1 MELNERDIRMIKY
14 FAFALLILIAVS
26 SCGKSYNTRGLDHEQ
41 LEQLA
46 DAAFLA
52 EDFDDAAGLYTE
64 LMFAYPGAANI
75 DMYLY
80 RLGMSEATLRYWSD
94 ALFYFNRVQSEYSRS
109 MLADDCLFQS
119 ARIWWM
125 QRHDYRKDLTPIIN
139 ARTLLS
145 SFFEKY
151 PGSSLIEEAEIL
163 NDNISN
169 ALSMRALFVG
179 QFYARRN
186 EYDASLLYLRE
197 ALNDYG
203 DTECKA
209 EVLMAIGGVYVQ
221 RGNEYSARRYY
232 QRALDECELN
242 DEQLMELQT
251 ILEEL

>member
-1 MELNERDIRMIKY
+1 MIKY
-14 FAFALLILIAVS
+14 YAFALLILIAVT

-46 DAAFLA
+46 DAAFLD
-52 EDFDDAAGLYTE
+52 EDFNNAAGMYTE
-64 LMFAYPGAANI
+64 LMFGYPGAANT
-75 DMYLY
+75 DLYLY
-80 RLGMSEATLRYWSD
+80 RLGMSEAALRFWAD

-109 MLADDCLFQS
+109 SLADDCSFQS
-119 ARIWWM
+119 ARIWWL
-125 QRHDYRKDLTPIIN
+125 QRHNYKKDLTPIMN
-139 ARTLLS
+139 SRTQLI

-151 PGSSLIEEAEIL
+151 PGSTLIEEATALSDSI
-163 NDNISN
+163 NNV
-169 ALSMRALFVG
+169 LSMRALFVG

-186 EYDASLLYLRE
+186 KYDASLLYLRE

-209 EVLMAIGGVYVQ
+209 EILMAIGGVYIK
-221 RGNEYSARRYY
+221 RGNEYSARRFF

-242 DEQLMELQT
+242 EDQLIELQN

>member
-1 MELNERDIRMIKY
+1 MIKY
-14 FAFALLILIAVS
+14 YAFALLILIAVA

-46 DAAFLA
+46 DAAFLD
-52 EDFDDAAGLYTE
+52 EDFNDASRLYTE
-64 LMFAYPGAANI
+64 LMFAYPGAANT
-75 DMYLY
+75 DLYLY
-80 RLGMSEATLRYWSD
+80 RLGMSEAAMRYWAD

-109 MLADDCLFQS
+109 MMADDCSFQS
-119 ARIWWM
+119 ARVWWF

-139 ARTLLS
+139 ARTQLI

-151 PGSSLIEEAEIL
+151 PGSSLIEEATVLSDSI
-163 NDNISN
+163 NDV
-169 ALSMRALFVG
+169 LSMRALFVG

-203 DTECKA
+203 DTECKR
-209 EVLMAIGGVYVQ
+209 EILIAIGNVYAN
-221 RGNEYSARRYY
+221 RGNEYSARRFY

-242 DEQLMELQT
+242 EEQLMELQN

>member
-14 FAFALLILIAVS
+14 YAFALLVLVAVT
-26 SCGKSYNTRGLDHEQ
+26 SCGKSYNTRGLDHAQ

-46 DAAFLA
+46 DTAFLDD
-52 EDFDDAAGLYTE
+52 DFNNAAKLYTE
-64 LMFAYPGAANI
+64 LMFAYPGAANT
-75 DMYLY
+75 DLYLY
-80 RLGMSEATLRYWSD
+80 RLGISEAAMRYWAD

-109 MLADDCLFQS
+109 ILADDCSFQA
-119 ARIWWM
+119 ARIWWL
-125 QRHDYRKDLTPIIN
+125 QRHDYRKDLTPIMN
-139 ARTLLS
+139 ARNQLI

-151 PGSSLIEEAEIL
+151 PGSTLIEEATVL
-163 NDNISN
+163 SDSISN
-169 ALSMRALFVG
+169 VLSMRALFVG

-209 EVLMAIGGVYVQ
+209 EILMAIGGVYAF
-221 RGNEYSARRYY
+221 RGNEYSARRFY

-242 DEQLMELQT
+242 DEQLIELQT
-251 ILEEL
+251 ILEKL

>member
-1 MELNERDIRMIKY
+1 MIKY
-14 FAFALLILIAVS
+14 FAIALLILIAVT
-26 SCGKSYNTRGLDHEQ
+26 SCGKSYNTRGLDHAQ

-46 DAAFLA
+46 DAAFLN
-52 EDFDDAAGLYTE
+52 EDFNDASKLYTE
-64 LMFAYPGAANI
+64 LMFAYPGAANT
-75 DMYLY
+75 DLYLY
-80 RLGMSEATLRYWSD
+80 RLGMSEAAMRYWAD

-109 MLADDCLFQS
+109 VLSDDCSFQS
-119 ARIWWM
+119 ARIWWL
-125 QRHDYRKDLTPIIN
+125 QRHDYRKDLTPIMN
-139 ARTLLS
+139 ARAQLN

-151 PGSSLIEEAEIL
+151 PGSSLIEEATVLSDSI
-163 NDNISN
+163 NNV
-169 ALSMRALFVG
+169 LSMRALFVG

-209 EVLMAIGGVYVQ
+209 EVLMAIGGVYAD
-221 RGNEYSARRYY
+221 RGNEYSARRFY
-232 QRALDECELN
+232 QKALDECELN

>member
-1 MELNERDIRMIKY
+1 MKKY
-14 FAFALLILIAVS
+14 FAFVVLILIAVT
-26 SCGKSYNTRGLDHEQ
+26 SCGRSYNTRGLDHEQ

-52 EDFDDAAGLYTE
+52 EDFDDASGLYTE
-64 LMFAYPGAANI
+64 LMFAYPGAANT
-75 DMYLY
+75 DLYLY
-80 RLGMSEATLRYWSD
+80 RLGVSEAALRYWSD

-109 MLADDCLFQS
+109 LMVDDCLFQS
-119 ARIWWM
+119 ARIWWL
-125 QRHDYRKDLTPIIN
+125 QRHDYRKDLTPIMN

-151 PGSSLIEEAEIL
+151 PGSSLIEEATL
-163 NDNISN
+163 LSDSISN
-169 ALSMRALFVG
+169 VLSMRALFVG

-209 EVLMAIGGVYVQ
+209 EVLMAIGGVYAY
-221 RGNEYSARRYY
+221 RGNEYSARRFY

-242 DEQLMELQT
+242 EEQLMELQT